1 MSSGSRA
8 RHGTW
13 QSPIPEAGAFPV
25 RRGWVTMQSV
35 YNLEQE
41 PCHAAAMQ
49 VPAPDSAPRPAVPS
63 HDHTGPL
70 RVALAVASIAVGAAM
85 ILVVPGLRHS
95 VALVFQGNFSGLR
108 DYIRGLG
115 VGGLA
120 LLLALMLLHALI
132 FYPAEIVTATAGYVY
147 GFLPGLA
154 LVMVGWLISG
164 LLAFFLGRILGRPL
178 LRTLL
183 GARFT
188 SLESAVHRG
197 GIPLLLA
204 GRLVPIVP
212 FSILGYAAG
221 AARVRVGR
229 FAWTTAVGF
238 FPLTAAV
245 AYLGSRAQTL
255 SANDPIVWIAALAVV
270 GLLVTGRLVTIN
282 RSRSSRPGRGSRES
296 APASEPTSDK
306 AA

>member
-1 MSSGSRA
+1 MNDPALDSV
-8 RHGTW
+8 
-13 QSPIPEAGAFPV
+13 PEAADGSSE
-25 RRGWVTMQSV
+25 R
-35 YNLEQE
+35 
-41 PCHAAAMQ
+41 
-49 VPAPDSAPRPAVPS
+49 
-63 HDHTGPL
+63 TGRL
-70 RVALAVASIAVGAAM
+70 RLALAVASIAVGVGM
-85 ILVVPGLRHS
+85 IAVVPGLQHS
-95 VALVFQGNFSGLR
+95 VSLVLHGNFSGLR
-108 DYIRGLG
+108 EYVRGLG
-115 VGGLA
+115 LGGLA

-147 GFLPGLA
+147 GFLPGLG

-164 LLAFFLGRILGRPL
+164 LLAFLLGRILGRPL

-183 GARFT
+183 GSRFT
-188 SLESAVHRG
+188 SLESAIQRG

-255 SANDPIVWIAALAVV
+255 SANDPVVWIAAVVVV
-270 GLLVTGRLVTIN
+270 GLLVTGRLVTT
-282 RSRSSRPGRGSRES
+282 RSRTSRPARSTS
-296 APASEPTSDK
+296 KSSPASDPKDNPPVTAK
-306 AA
+306 ATNGTASMNDGAAPLDELR